1 MQKMQ
6 KFGVINSQS
15 EAMYAWIGSKRQ
27 I

>member
-1 MQKMQ
+1 MQ

-15 EAMYAWIGSKRQ
+15 KAMYAWIGSKRQ